1 MVKIGRLK
9 LTKEFIVKVYNL
21 SLRLGKGIY
30 LTPHNTYCVRLR
42 RKFAKVNRNFKTLEE
57 AVAYKK
63 DRDMEYLNT
72 LVEKYP
78 LPIDNL
84 NIVKRYVEIFEYSS
98 NICRGA

>member
-9 LTKEFIVKVYNL
+9 LTKEFIVK
-21 SLRLGKGIY
+21 
-30 LTPHNTYCVRLR
+30 